1 MSSSTDWKVEFLLTL
16 YADGVAPSLRTNMLT
31 KIPDYDLD
39 GMIQDGYKL
48 NSRSDRLAVADLVFA
63 NATKK
68 AADSNVERIAM
79 NDRGLGTADGPNNF
93 NRANY
98 HAEADVEQ
106 SECTY
111 GHSTRVALTCD
122 TNIQTDSNERDLR
135 RSNLE
140 AAERDFALDEA
151 RNEKRPAAVHSE
163 AASSKRTKTSSEF
176 TRNKGQSQRHVKIER
191 SPSISGLMST
201 GEVNGLSTGSA
212 IDVNGPSS
220 QRPPITGQP
229 QPFAHTTKPR
239 IDKIMGF
246 KRAFVDFCTLREQTR
261 QMLEERFND
270 DYLKLEQDQKKYE
283 ESLEKLGDHAE
294 SRRCINNILFAS
306 DGGRNT
312 YLQAKSNMYRTCDQC
327 INMQQLCIRPMKISG
342 NINMV
347 LLPLPELMRLDK
359 TPDELG
365 FWVRWGI

>member
-106 SECTY
+106 SEY
-111 GHSTRVALTCD
+111 
-122 TNIQTDSNERDLR
+122 SNERDLR

-246 KRAFVDFCTLREQTR
+246 KRAFTL
-261 QMLEERFND
+261 
-270 DYLKLEQDQKKYE
+270 Y
-283 ESLEKLGDHAE
+283 
-294 SRRCINNILFAS
+294 
-306 DGGRNT
+306 
-312 YLQAKSNMYRTCDQC
+312 
-327 INMQQLCIRPMKISG
+327 QQYP
-342 NINMV
+342 V
-347 LLPLPELMRLDK
+347 RL
-359 TPDELG
+359 
-365 FWVRWGI
+365 